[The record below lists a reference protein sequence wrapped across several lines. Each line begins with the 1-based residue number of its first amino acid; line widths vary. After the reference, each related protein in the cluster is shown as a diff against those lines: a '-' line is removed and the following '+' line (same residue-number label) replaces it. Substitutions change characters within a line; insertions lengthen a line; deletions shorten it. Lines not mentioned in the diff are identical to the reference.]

1 MRERDTGRGTD
12 MYKGL
17 ELRLSSGDSGN
28 LGSVVPGEEESLG
41 RSYSWNSSRLRALHI
56 FSGF

>member
-1 MRERDTGRGTD
+1 MRERDTGRGTG

-28 LGSVVPGEEESLG
+28 LGSVVPGEEQSLG
-41 RSYSWNSSRLRALHI
+41 RSYSWNGRLRALHI